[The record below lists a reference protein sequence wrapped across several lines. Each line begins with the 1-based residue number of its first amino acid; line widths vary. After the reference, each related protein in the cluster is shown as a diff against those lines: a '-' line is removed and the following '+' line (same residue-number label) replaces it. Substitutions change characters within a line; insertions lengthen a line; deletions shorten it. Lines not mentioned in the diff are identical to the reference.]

1 MGNVTK
7 TPRTSRISARFIPG
21 RLGHGHSLPGPW
33 TRRPRPPTLRA
44 DVGEAVGALAE
55 QFGDRAHLGQE
66 LVEHRLG
73 GGVDADLGSGAV
85 GLDLV
90 DPLLQRRGP
99 LLDPVDPPVELALG
113 ALGALF
119 DVETGVLAQGVEL
132 AAGGLLVEARAAPL
146 RAP

>member
-7 TPRTSRISARFIPG
+7 TPRTSRISARLIPG

-33 TRRPRPPTLRA
+33 TRRTRPSPLRA

-55 QFGDRAHLGQE
+55 ELGDRAHLGEE

-73 GGVDADLGSGAV
+73 GGVDADLGGGAV

-90 DPLLQRRGP
+90 DPLFQLGGT
-99 LLDPVDPPVELALG
+99 LLDLVDPAVELALG
-113 ALGALF
+113 AF
-119 DVETGVLAQGVEL
+119 DPLLDVDAGVLAQGVEL
-132 AAGGLLVEARAAPL
+132 APE
-146 RAP
+146 